1 MHCWNWHDFEDETEV
16 TEYDEFDQYSFGS
29 EYEPRELVA
38 RQFWVGKA
46 KSGHLYTI
54 GFVKIEK
61 QSVLNSLLGE
71 MNHSNHPLAIPESGA
86 WVVTFDLADE
96 ENDFA
101 HVKLDYK
108 AKKDLVSEVACAVY
122 DHYNVTKA
130 GLYCWYAARKELL
143 GIYDTALGFDSDRSI
158 KLKAIPST
166 SNFNKL
172 GDQGRGYA
180 IITKY
185 Y

>member
-1 MHCWNWHDFEDETEV
+1 MHCWELHNFEDETED
-16 TEYDEFDQYSFGS
+16 TEQDEFEQYNFSS
-29 EYEPRELVA
+29 ENTSLTQVA
-38 RQFWVGKA
+38 RQFWAGKL

-54 GFVKIEK
+54 GFVNIDEL
-61 QSVLNSLLGE
+61 SVLKGFLGE
-71 MNHSNHPLAIPESGA
+71 TTYSGEPLFIPKSGA
-86 WVVTFDLADE
+86 WVVTFDLANE

-101 HVKLDYK
+101 HVELDFK

-130 GLYCWYAARKELL
+130 GLYCWYAARDELL
-143 GIYDTALGFDSDRSI
+143 SIYDTALGFDIDRSI
-158 KLKAIPST
+158 QLKKIPFT
-166 SNFNKL
+166 TNFNRL